1 MDAFE
6 GEEVGGGHAREL
18 SGSLVPEGG
27 GAGVPASQAC
37 LNGGKGLWLLV
48 AGDRS
53 REGGVPGEEERLV
66 DMGSWRC
73 PVAAW

>member
-1 MDAFE
+1 MLLRE
-6 GEEVGGGHAREL
+6 RRWVGGTP
-18 SGSLVPEGG
+18 GSCQAPWCLRGG
-27 GAGVPASQAC
+27 GAVVPASQAC